1 MRALVVYE
9 SLWGN
14 TETVARAIAEKLVDL
29 GTIDVMDS
37 DDAPTSV
44 DDYDL
49 VVVGGPTHAFSMTRA
64 STRAEAVRSHAAP
77 NEPTRGIREW
87 LNEVSRPAT
96 MIPAVAFD
104 TRVDKP
110 RLPGSAAKSAKHELR
125 SLGFDTSVKQV
136 TFRVHGYEGPLLD
149 GELDRARAWAGEVI
163 APLALHFRDERRGS
177 D

>member
-14 TETVARAIAEKLVDL
+14 TEKVARAIAEGLAGIGSVDVL
-29 GTIDVMDS
+29 TSDAAPGT
-37 DDAPTSV
+37 V

-64 STRAEAVRSHAAP
+64 STRADAVKSHSAP
-77 NEPTRGIREW
+77 YEPARGIREW
-87 LNEVSRPAT
+87 LSQLDRPAT
-96 MIPAVAFD
+96 AIPAVAFD

-110 RLPGSAAKSAKHELR
+110 RLPGSAAKSAKHELH
-125 SLGFDTSVKQV
+125 SLGFDTSVKQE

-149 GELDRARAWAGEVI
+149 GELDRARAWTDGVI
-163 APLALHFRDERRGS
+163 AALGYS
-177 D
+177 A